1 MLRVLMS
8 RLDILRGGYTAPP
21 KTDLWRSLLYFNVY
35 RMSLATVFVGLSFM
49 LGVAPLFVGL
59 SALYLVLAGASLPL
73 IYWRRPYFD
82 LQLGVQIGTDIVL
95 LTLLSQA
102 GGGMQVNL
110 EMLLLV
116 SLAAAGL
123 ISRGRVSLFFA
134 SLASIAILLQHSY
147 AVLTKGAEIERYVQ
161 VALLCVAYF
170 AVAWMAHRL
179 AQYAIAS
186 EKLAALREADL
197 ASLAE
202 ANQLV
207 IQDMPDG
214 VLVVDAQGV
223 VRQYNPGVE
232 RLSGLT
238 FPPNGQIA
246 LDNYSPALAGLYAQ
260 WRKDPSRDQADLR
273 FSATREEVRVRFL
286 PVRRDTFWGAVVLL
300 EDMQHVQ
307 AQAQQVKLAALGRLT
322 MNIAHEVRNPLSAIR
337 YATDLLREDVREPA
351 DMRLLQIITDNA
363 MRLDHIVQD
372 VMELNRRD
380 RVRPESMQLEA
391 ELPKFV
397 EALCQ
402 AEGVEASLFHL
413 GLHPGLQIRFDRGH
427 FEQVL
432 WNLCR
437 NALRYCRKQ
446 PGSVR
451 LWTWRAWNGRP
462 VLEVVD
468 DGPGVPP
475 EQVSKLFEPFHTTDA
490 GGTGLGLYIA
500 RELCAANG
508 ATLEYVQRAEGGA
521 CFRIMFEERV
531 HED

>member
-1 MLRVLMS
+1 M
-8 RLDILRGGYTAPP
+8 
-21 KTDLWRSLLYFNVY
+21 
-35 RMSLATVFVGLSFM
+35 
-49 LGVAPLFVGL
+49 
-59 SALYLVLAGASLPL
+59 
-73 IYWRRPYFD
+73 
-82 LQLGVQIGTDIVL
+82 
-95 LTLLSQA
+95 
-102 GGGMQVNL
+102 
-110 EMLLLV
+110 
-116 SLAAAGL
+116 
-123 ISRGRVSLFFA
+123 
-134 SLASIAILLQHSY
+134 
-147 AVLTKGAEIERYVQ
+147 
-161 VALLCVAYF
+161 
-170 AVAWMAHRL
+170 
-179 AQYAIAS
+179 
-186 EKLAALREADL
+186 
-197 ASLAE
+197 
-202 ANQLV
+202 
-207 IQDMPDG
+207 
-214 VLVVDAQGV
+214 
-223 VRQYNPGVE
+223 RQYNPGVE

-307 AQAQQVKLAALGRLT
+307 AQAQQVKMAALGRLT